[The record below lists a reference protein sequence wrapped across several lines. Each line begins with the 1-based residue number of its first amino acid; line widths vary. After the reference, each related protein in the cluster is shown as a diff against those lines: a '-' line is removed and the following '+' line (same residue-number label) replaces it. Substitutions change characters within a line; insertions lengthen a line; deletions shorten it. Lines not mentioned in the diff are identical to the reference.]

1 MESSRSPLLSRL
13 LAILVL
19 VVVAVIALRLAIGV
33 VAGLVQAVLWIV
45 VLVALV
51 GAGLWARRTLTS
63 GRRDR
68 AIEPTPAPPLTYED
82 KVEAEMRK
90 INEELRRRGR

>member
-19 VVVAVIALRLAIGV
+19 VVVAVIALRLAVGV
-33 VAGLVQAVLWIV
+33 VAGLVQAVMWIV
-45 VLVALV
+45 VVIALV
-51 GAGLWARRTLTS
+51 GAALWARKTLTS
-63 GRRDR
+63 GKRERRV
-68 AIEPTPAPPLTYED
+68 EPAPSHELTYED

-90 INEELRRRGR
+90 INEELRRRSR